1 MKKRMRVLMC
11 ALAAMGI
18 TTLSS
23 PVIFAQ
29 NVAVPMAEEGT
40 TIQPR
45 DYIYEWYYKVI
56 DGHLYKRLYNA
67 TSGEW
72 ETDWILVQ

>member
-11 ALAAMGI
+11 VLATMGI
-18 TTLSS
+18 TTLST
-23 PVIFAQ
+23 PVMFAQ
-29 NVAVPMAEEGT
+29 DVVVPVAQEGT

-67 TSGEW
+67 TIGEW
-72 ETDWILVQ
+72 AGDWILIE

>member
-11 ALAAMGI
+11 ALATMGI
-18 TTLSS
+18 TTLST
-23 PVIFAQ
+23 PVMFAQ
-29 NVAVPMAEEGT
+29 NVAAPAAVEGT

-56 DGHLYKRLYNA
+56 DGHLYKRLFNA
-67 TSGEW
+67 TTGHW
-72 ETDWILVQ
+72 EGDWILVQ